1 MSFIHLGLK
10 LYWINNNSKTFNAV
24 TTQVESAVIISCALS
39 HPSKKVNFYHTLRSD
54 DKQKI
59 RIDGIKY
66 RLINNQELVI
76 LRVSLLD
83 GGDYECEVDGISIP
97 NKKVKLFVNNCK
109 FVRLS
114 TDAFLSDCF
123 KILVQTDQLNNR
135 LELLQRILL

>member
-1 MSFIHLGLK
+1 MK
-10 LYWINNNSKTFNAV
+10 LYWINNKPESYNAV

-39 HPSKKVNFYHTLRSD
+39 HPSKKVNFYNTLRSD

-66 RLINNQELVI
+66 QLINNQELVI

-83 GGDYECEVDGISIP
+83 QGDYECEVNDKSIP

-109 FVRLS
+109 FVVIVCLS
-114 TDAFLSDCF
+114 IDAFL
-123 KILVQTDQLNNR
+123 
-135 LELLQRILL
+135 